1 MKIVPGILGG
11 LALASGAIGSGGAT
25 AQEGQPGGPFEDLRT
40 RIEVLENR
48 VEFMEQ
54 ALSGLQGALAGLTCP
69 DGQFVRGFNA
79 SGDLLCAA
87 PTSQGEPGPGEP
99 IPLPDLAAALQAKL
113 NELLA
118 PNEFLFEDI
127 SDEVS
132 LAFGASASINLTDL
146 ALRLNCF
153 DQCVATLQATTTG
166 NGTTLNVD
174 YEVAGPVE
182 FSGAADIVLRNNFN
196 QEIISDEVTFVLT
209 WEKAAVHFDA
219 EIDQADGSL
228 VSGGGSF
235 STDTTDLERE
245 GGAALPDIVLLPLAN
260 FFISQV
266 NSAATEFLADLH
278 AAAIGDLEPIELP
291 GAI

>member
-87 PTSQGEPGPGEP
+87 PTAQGEPGPGEP
-99 IPLPDLAAALQAKL
+99 IVLPDLAAALQAKL

-118 PNEFLFEDI
+118 PNEFFFEDVPG
-127 SDEVS
+127 EVEVPP
-132 LAFGASASINLTDL
+132 FGSASFNLTDL
-146 ALRLNCF
+146 ALRLSCF
-153 DQCVATLQATTTG
+153 DQCVATLQATTAG
-166 NGTTLNVD
+166 NGTTLDVD
-174 YEVAGPVE
+174 YEIAGSVE
-182 FSGAADIVLRNNFN
+182 FSWAADIVFVGVSR
-196 QEIISDEVTFVLT
+196 EVTFVVT
-209 WEKAAVHFDA
+209 SENAAVDFTA
-219 EIDQADGSL
+219 EIDQADGTL
-228 VSGGGSF
+228 VSVGGNL
-235 STDTTDLERE
+235 STDTTVLETE
-245 GGAALPDIVLLPLAN
+245 GDVAFVGPVLQLFSNTFISLAN
-260 FFISQV
+260 
-266 NSAATEFLADLH
+266 NAATEFLADLH
-278 AAAIGDLEPIELP
+278 AAALSDLEPIELP
-291 GAI
+291 GAGI